1 MNITLRNATT
11 TDLPIISEILNYGTR
26 NKVRRGDLAWGM
38 GDHDSATISTLL
50 QQGSFYLAFSD
61 DDTPVGT
68 LALLWQDDHMWGKQA
83 PVAGYIQ
90 RFAVA
95 AGYSG
100 QNIGGQIL
108 DLALQQVERH
118 GRQYLRTA
126 LPSGNMK
133 LRAYYENH
141 GFYRADNKIIP
152 PIHPAYPA
160 AYYER
165 TNASA
170 TDSSS
175 FTHTKRSLFSKIR
188 ASKLFRESE

>member
-1 MNITLRNATT
+1 MNITLRNASTA
-11 TDLPIISEILNYGTR
+11 DLPIISEILNYGTR

-38 GDHDSATISTLL
+38 ADHDPAAINTLL
-50 QQGSFYLAFSD
+50 QQGSFYLAFS

-108 DLALQQVERH
+108 DLALQEVERH

-141 GFYRADNKIIP
+141 GFYRADNKIVP

-165 TNASA
+165 TNTPFAGSSSA
-170 TDSSS
+170 TP
-175 FTHTKRSLFSKIR
+175 TKRSLFSKIR
-188 ASKLFRESE
+188 ASKLFREGE